1 MRPRGFLGKWL
12 VTAVACAVAI
22 WIVPGIEAVG
32 GTWAGPIMCALTLA
46 LLNAT
51 IKPVMQLLALPL
63 TLVTLGIFYVVVNAI
78 LLELASYLSRNIFH
92 AGIAI
97 GSFGSALLGAVIIS
111 LVSML
116 VGGAVSDE

>member
-1 MRPRGFLGKWL
+1 MGFLGKWL

-51 IKPVMQLLALPL
+51 IKPVMQVLALPL
-63 TLVTLGIFYVVVNAI
+63 TIGTLG
-78 LLELASYLSRNIFH
+78 LLSVGVIARVFALASFLSRNIFH

-97 GSFGSALLGAVIIS
+97 ESFGSALVGAVIIS
-111 LVSML
+111 IVSML
-116 VGGAVSDE
+116 VGGAVGEE